1 MGYNKYT
8 NKIVEAETMLKDW
21 QVITSVQQVPIVNKE
36 QEVGV
41 ALIDHRKPAALNK
54 ALKKNSMDVVWSVN
68 ISFRLN
74 FFILRSQE
82 DDTG

>member
-1 MGYNKYT
+1 M
-8 NKIVEAETMLKDW
+8 
-21 QVITSVQQVPIVNKE
+21 
-36 QEVGV
+36 